1 MNNFYDRGISP
12 AIVGLYSPAPQ
23 SGKTFTATVLAHQ
36 GFLPVSFAEPLKHM
50 AVSFLVSLG
59 YREDESMK
67 LVWVDKSFVVP
78 EVGCSV
84 RRILQT
90 LGTEWGREQIL
101 DEVWVR
107 CWQAQAS
114 RHDNVVTDDVRFLNE
129 ARAVKAMGGQMW
141 KIVRPSAVHDGMHAS
156 EGGLDGWDGFDVVI
170 HNDGS
175 LEEFRRKIDAAI
187 ACLKSDTTRVG

>member
-1 MNNFYDRGISP
+1 MNNHNP
-12 AIVGLYSPAPQ
+12 AIVGIYSPAPR
-23 SGKTFTATVLAHQ
+23 SGKTFAATVLAHR
-36 GFLPVSFAEPLKHM
+36 GFQPVSFAEPLKRM
-50 AVSFLVSLG
+50 ATSFLVSLG
-59 YREDESMK
+59 YRDDETVR

-90 LGTEWGREQIL
+90 LGTEWARQSIG
-101 DEVWVR
+101 DDVWVR

-129 ARAVKAMGGQMW
+129 AKAVKAMGGQMW
-141 KIVRPSAVHDGMHAS
+141 KVVRQNAVHDGSHSS
-156 EGGLDGWDGFDVVI
+156 EGGLDDWDGFDVVI

-187 ACLKSDTTRVG
+187 ECLKSDTTPAG